1 MKIVQPAVPYLE
13 LKQLVS
19 SMESRMRCPHGR
31 RFWVIIIC
39 GAIRVALIET
49 EGNRKHFPVL
59 DELYN
64 GDELKPDARE
74 RLLSMLDDTEW
85 TM

>member
-1 MKIVQPAVPYLE
+1 MLSTWPQILGRHYRRGNSTGPY
-13 LKQLVS
+13 
-19 SMESRMRCPHGR
+19 
-31 RFWVIIIC
+31 
-39 GAIRVALIET
+39 
-49 EGNRKHFPVL
+49 GNRRKQRTFPVL

>member
-1 MKIVQPAVPYLE
+1 MKIIKPAYPYLE
-13 LKQLVS
+13 LKKLVS
-19 SMESRMRCPHGR
+19 GMGGRMCCPHGR
-31 RFWVIIIC
+31 RFWVIIVG
-39 GAIRVALIET
+39 GAIRVAPMVT
-49 EGNRKHFPVL
+49 DGNRKHFPVL
-59 DELYN
+59 DELYD